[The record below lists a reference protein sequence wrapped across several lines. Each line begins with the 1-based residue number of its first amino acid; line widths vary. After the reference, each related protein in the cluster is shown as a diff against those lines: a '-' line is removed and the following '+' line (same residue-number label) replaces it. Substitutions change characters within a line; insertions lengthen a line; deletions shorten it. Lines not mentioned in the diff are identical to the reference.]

1 MAATL
6 PSRLTIANTSA
17 GIVEVGRWVEALAA
31 ELRLSSDTAF
41 AVRLCLEEAVA
52 NIVEHGFDSGA
63 AADIGLSVERDDGRL
78 RFEIVDAG
86 RPFDPLAAPPPAAV
100 ERLEDAP
107 EGGRGIALMRAFADH
122 VGYERRAGRN
132 LLRLG
137 FTEKTPSR

>member
-1 MAATL
+1 MAAAV
-6 PSRLTIANTSA
+6 PSRLTVANTSA
-17 GIVEVGRWVEALAA
+17 GLVEVGRWVEALAV

-52 NIVEHGFDSGA
+52 NIVEHGFDPGA
-63 AADIGLSVERDDGRL
+63 AAEIGLSVECEDGGL

-86 RPFDPLAAPPPAAV
+86 RPFDPLAAPPPATV

-107 EGGRGIALMRAFADH
+107 EGGRGIALMRAFANH